1 MVVLPSC
8 VSCLAVNN
16 TSMQI
21 GNRLH
26 CYPTPAQAQTLLA
39 WIGCQRFIYN
49 AKVGEDR
56 NLKPATSIPMS
67 INTGRWHVS
76 FNDGDGDGDGD
87 GDDDDDDDDVP
98 EPSMQETTEYR
109 IPNT

>member
-1 MVVLPSC
+1 
-8 VSCLAVNN
+8 
-16 TSMQI
+16 MQI
-21 GNRLH
+21 GNRLR
-26 CYPTPAQAQTLLA
+26 CCPTPAQAQTLLA
-39 WIGCQRFIYN
+39 WVGGQRFIYN

-56 NLKPATSIPMS
+56 NLKPAASIPMS

-76 FNDGDGDGDGD
+76 FNDGDGD
-87 GDDDDDDDDVP
+87 DVP